1 MSQQG
6 TPFGAIT
13 LLNQAR
19 MSAGTSLNWPLSKA
33 SAAQDD
39 ADMQASNATCANLR
53 MRSSMRVGWL
63 FETIGAIKPEP
74 PRRCT
79 LKV

>member
-19 MSAGTSLNWPLSKA
+19 MSGGTSFYWPLSKA
-33 SAAQDD
+33 SAALVS
-39 ADMQASNATCANLR
+39 AAVHASNKACASRR
-53 MRSSMRVGWL
+53 MRSSSTSSPSCARW
-63 FETIGAIKPEP
+63 IA
-74 PRRCT
+74 RRFGRC
-79 LKV
+79 VRN